1 VAAPPWYLV
10 VTKQTVVDIIVMDVW
25 RREVIRIQ
33 DSSAPGGRIKLL
45 AAYMYAALSDQ
56 AGVTEIL

>member
-10 VTKQTVVDIIVMDVW
+10 VTKQMVDIVVMDVC

-33 DSSAPGGRIKLL
+33 DSAPGCRIKLL

>member
-1 VAAPPWYLV
+1 MAAPPWYLV
-10 VTKQTVVDIIVMDVW
+10 VTKQIVVDIVVMDVC

-33 DSSAPGGRIKLL
+33 DSAPGGRIKLL

>member
-1 VAAPPWYLV
+1 MAAPPWYLV
-10 VTKQTVVDIIVMDVW
+10 VTKQMVDIVVVDVC
-25 RREVIRIQ
+25 RGEVIRIQ
-33 DSSAPGGRIKLL
+33 DSAPGCRIKLL

>member
-1 VAAPPWYLV
+1 M
-10 VTKQTVVDIIVMDVW
+10 VDIVVMDVC
-25 RREVIRIQ
+25 RGEVIRIQ
-33 DSSAPGGRIKLL
+33 DSAPGCRIKLL

>member
-1 VAAPPWYLV
+1 MAAPPWYLV
-10 VTKQTVVDIIVMDVW
+10 VTKQMVDIVVMDVC

-33 DSSAPGGRIKLL
+33 DSAPGGRIKLL

>member
-1 VAAPPWYLV
+1 MSVEEKWS
-10 VTKQTVVDIIVMDVW
+10 
-25 RREVIRIQ
+25 EFRIQ
-33 DSSAPGGRIKLL
+33 LQAAGLL

>member
-33 DSSAPGGRIKLL
+33 DSAPGCRIKLL